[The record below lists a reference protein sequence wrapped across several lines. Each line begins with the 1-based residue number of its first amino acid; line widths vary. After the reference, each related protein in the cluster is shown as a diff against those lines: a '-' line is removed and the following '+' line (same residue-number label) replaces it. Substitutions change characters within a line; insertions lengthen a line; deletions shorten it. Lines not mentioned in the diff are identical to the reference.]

1 MAEYDLLLRGGES
14 SDPASGRRE
23 RADLAVSGSRV
34 AAILPANSQATAKR
48 IIDAGGRLVTPGLI
62 DLHTHLG
69 FEIHRLVLA
78 PEAAC
83 PPGGVTA
90 AVDMGSTGVFTFP
103 WYRQRVLAGC
113 PIRLYSFLNISA
125 LGTTAIHPPYYVEH
139 YGAYIDVP
147 EAIRTVEEHRD
158 YIRGIKVFAAGQMVG
173 EWALPAIAAAQE
185 VAGAT
190 DLPIAVHVSQGPPSL
205 DEIVERLRPG
215 DILTHTFTPHDQGIL
230 DEAGR
235 VRPAVL
241 RARERGV
248 WFDVGHGAGS
258 FSYRVAER
266 ALAQGFVPDSISTDL
281 YADNIGGPVVS
292 LLTTAEKFLMLGLA
306 LEEVL
311 ARITVRPARAIG
323 AVELGSLAVGA
334 PADLAVLEL
343 RDEAHPLT
351 DAPGEIRLAPQRL
364 ICHLTVANGR
374 VIYERAASPAAG

>member
-1 MAEYDLLLRGGES
+1 MAEYDLLLRGGEII
-14 SDPASGRRE
+14 DPAGGRRE
-23 RADLAVSGSRV
+23 RADVAVSRRRI
-34 AAILPANSQATAKR
+34 AAILPAGNDATAKR
-48 IIDAGGRLVTPGLI
+48 TIDVSDRLVTPGLI

-78 PEAAC
+78 PETAC

-103 WYRQRVLAGC
+103 WYRQRVLADC

-125 LGTTAIHPPYYVEH
+125 LGTTAIHTPYYVEH

-190 DLPIAVHVSQGPPSL
+190 GLPIAVHVSQGPPSL
-205 DEIVERLRPG
+205 DEIVDRLRPG
-215 DILTHTFTPHDQGIL
+215 DILTHTLTPHDQGIM
-230 DEAGR
+230 DDTGR
-235 VRPAVL
+235 IRAAVW

-258 FSYRVAER
+258 FSYDVAER
-266 ALAQGFVPDSISTDL
+266 AMDQGFVPDSISTDL
-281 YADNIGGPVVS
+281 YADNIEGPVVS

-311 ARITVRPARAIG
+311 ARITVAPARAIG
-323 AVELGSLAVGA
+323 AAELGTLAVGA

-343 RDEAHPLT
+343 RPEPHPLT
-351 DAPGEIRLAPQRL
+351 DSPGETRMAPQRL
-364 ICHLTVANGR
+364 ICHLTVADGR
-374 VIYERAASPAAG
+374 VIYERAASPAED

>member
-1 MAEYDLLLRGGES
+1 
-14 SDPASGRRE
+14 
-23 RADLAVSGSRV
+23 
-34 AAILPANSQATAKR
+34 
-48 IIDAGGRLVTPGLI
+48 
-62 DLHTHLG
+62 
-69 FEIHRLVLA
+69 
-78 PEAAC
+78 
-83 PPGGVTA
+83 
-90 AVDMGSTGVFTFP
+90 
-103 WYRQRVLAGC
+103 
-113 PIRLYSFLNISA
+113 
-125 LGTTAIHPPYYVEH
+125 
-139 YGAYIDVP
+139 
-147 EAIRTVEEHRD
+147 
-158 YIRGIKVFAAGQMVG
+158 
-173 EWALPAIAAAQE
+173 
-185 VAGAT
+185 
-190 DLPIAVHVSQGPPSL
+190 VHVSQGPPSL

-258 FSYRVAER
+258 FSYGVAER

-351 DAPGEIRLAPQRL
+351 DSPGEIRLAPQRL